1 MIDGSTAFM
10 LYDTYGFPLELTIEI
25 AEESGF
31 TVDSEGFQVEMKAQQ
46 DRARAARGERESMAS
61 QKIDLMDFTTPST
74 LFMTQHL
81 VRLQL

>member
-1 MIDGSTAFM
+1 MIDGFLPSCYM
-10 LYDTYGFPLELTIEI
+10 IHMVSVELTIEI

-46 DRARAARGERESMAS
+46 DPVVQPRGERESMAS